1 MSSMLSS
8 NDSPTGSL
16 LLKTPSP
23 TNPAFQQPFPLQQ
36 PTDVNFSQPNDMS
49 MTPYSTF
56 MNTAYSHESKQINI
70 LQERIKVLE
79 GQVMTL
85 TVENTMLRAA
95 FQCLSNAVGLRNA
108 DPCQV
113 DASTLFS
120 QASKAKDEPCPTR
133 ENCPSIQFW
142 YREDWDKYLESA
154 EGQTSTRGTLGY
166 LEDEKGDP
174 PSDQVAKAIRKVLR
188 GGWAELVN
196 RQMVPTTWGR
206 LSASGRTFIHNLME
220 NAYLMFKFAHDGW
233 KLEFLASTSYPAWRK
248 TYIDDNG
255 RWKSKKGK
263 GPKDE
268 DEDDSMDEISK
279 KRKGSRCA
287 FKSEG
292 RDMKKLKGNY
302 KNTMSITPSPST
314 SSVLPASSDT
324 SASLE
329 SMQASSEP
337 SEGLDLPPIACVSA
351 SATSSAENVTS
362 DEESSQCSLET
373 PAADNICINPLA
385 ALAAAANK
393 ARAVELP
400 PALNIPQESQSSYTA
415 TTEMQS
421 GAPRILELSDAILP
435 AVTMPEDTP
444 AMSAS
449 KSTKGTGKGRMR
461 PGPMRNGQNLCAY
474 RWLKKVQSNGTTEEF
489 KTYYNGLTSKQRQTY
504 DNEAAE
510 LAKTDKWDP
519 KKIGSNGDL
528 H

>member
-36 PTDVNFSQPNDMS
+36 PADMNFSQPNDMS

-85 TVENTMLRAA
+85 TVENTTLRAA
-95 FQCLSNAVGLRNA
+95 FQCLSNTVGLRNV

-113 DASTLFS
+113 DASTSFS
-120 QASKAKDEPCPTR
+120 QASKAKDEPHPTR
-133 ENCPSIQFW
+133 ENCPSIRFW

-154 EGQTSTRGTLGY
+154 EGQTSTRGMLGY

-174 PSDQVAKAIRKVLR
+174 PSDQVAKAIQKVLR

-196 RQMVPTTWGR
+196 WQMAPTTWGR
-206 LSASGRTFIHNLME
+206 LSASGCTFIHNLME
-220 NAYLMFKFAHDGW
+220 NAYPMFKFAHDGW

-248 TYIDDNG
+248 TYIDDNVG
-255 RWKSKKGK
+255 GMRY
-263 GPKDE
+263 E
-268 DEDDSMDEISK
+268 ET
-279 KRKGSRCA
+279 
-287 FKSEG
+287 EG
-292 RDMKKLKGNY
+292 YASHLFTLIKL
-302 KNTMSITPSPST
+302 T
-314 SSVLPASSDT
+314 SGFLPASSDT

-337 SEGLDLPPIACVSA
+337 SKGLDLPPIACVSA

-373 PAADNICINPLA
+373 PVADNICINPLA

-400 PALNIPQESQSSYTA
+400 LALNIPQESQSSYTA

-421 GAPRILELSDAILP
+421 GAPCILKLSDAVLP

-461 PGPMRNGQNLCAY
+461 PGPTRNGRNLCAY
-474 RWLKKVQSNGTTEEF
+474 RWLKKVQSNSTTEEF

-504 DNEAAE
+504 DDEAVE

-519 KKIGSNGDL
+519 KKIGSDGDL